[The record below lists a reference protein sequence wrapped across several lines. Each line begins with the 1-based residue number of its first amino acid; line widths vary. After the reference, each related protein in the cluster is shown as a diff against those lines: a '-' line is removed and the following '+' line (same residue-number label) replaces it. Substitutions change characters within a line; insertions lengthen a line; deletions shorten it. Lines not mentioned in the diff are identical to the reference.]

1 MDYDCLFVGIQPTVH
16 SKLVAFQNELV
27 TIQAVENDLE
37 YWEAMSSALAVCWL
51 DVVVKLLCMHGS
63 YLFDQLGSHEI
74 ENRLVEAVVVLI
86 SQMPC
91 LWSDVSAKK
100 LGDCYNTKSEFMKVW
115 EKWRAQITKLDCS
128 AFWLQCDHQQT
139 RDGLKNMLQIM
150 LENASILSNVTF
162 HWIELYIFH
171 FL

>member
-100 LGDCYNTKSEFMKVW
+100 LGDCYNTKSEFMKGL
-115 EKWRAQITKLDCS
+115 EIMYSLAQKCMQLKPFSNHHKLM
-128 AFWLQCDHQQT
+128 
-139 RDGLKNMLQIM
+139 GLMIGI
-150 LENASILSNVTF
+150 LEENTEVR
-162 HWIELYIFH
+162 
-171 FL
+171 